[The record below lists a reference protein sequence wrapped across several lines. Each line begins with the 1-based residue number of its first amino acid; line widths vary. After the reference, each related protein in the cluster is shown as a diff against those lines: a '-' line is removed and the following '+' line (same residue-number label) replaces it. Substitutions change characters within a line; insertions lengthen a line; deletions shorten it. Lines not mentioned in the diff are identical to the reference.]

1 MRLKYLFLGFV
12 VLAFGGS
19 TVARAADSETES
31 MFDVAFGGTVTTD
44 YEFRGITQ
52 TDHNPAVQGYVE
64 VDISSFYAGVFAS
77 NVDFGS
83 SDAEIDLS
91 VGWRPEVGSFAFDF
105 GFVQYLYANNTT
117 PTYGELYAQVDYT
130 ASDWLT
136 LGSKVYFA
144 PDVSQSDTSSVYAE
158 GNTTITLPW
167 NFSISGAVGY
177 QEFDSSFGASYL
189 TWNAGLSW
197 VWKDTVTFDVR
208 YWDTDLSGAEC
219 ANLGTRANSCD
230 ARVVGS
236 ISVDTSWSALKEL
249 MGNGR

>member
-1 MRLKYLFLGFV
+1 MASSTRRL
-12 VLAFGGS
+12 
-19 TVARAADSETES
+19 
-31 MFDVAFGGTVTTD
+31 
-44 YEFRGITQ
+44 
-52 TDHNPAVQGYVE
+52 
-64 VDISSFYAGVFAS
+64 
-77 NVDFGS
+77 
-83 SDAEIDLS
+83 
-91 VGWRPEVGSFAFDF
+91 
-105 GFVQYLYANNTT
+105 
-117 PTYGELYAQVDYT
+117 DYT

-208 YWDTDLSGAEC
+208 YWDTDLSGARMRQSRH
-219 ANLGTRANSCD
+219 AGQFLRRARRRLDLGRHFL
-230 ARVVGS
+230 VG
-236 ISVDTSWSALKEL
+236 A
-249 MGNGR
+249 